1 MDVVKLI
8 RVLTPVLVSTWDH
21 WTDRNIKNIHIYV
34 CISYEHDVST
44 FKVHVGIINLTPYD
58 MNNLVYMTML

>member
-1 MDVVKLI
+1 MYK
-8 RVLTPVLVSTWDH
+8 T
-21 WTDRNIKNIHIYV
+21 
-34 CISYEHDVST
+34 YEHDVST